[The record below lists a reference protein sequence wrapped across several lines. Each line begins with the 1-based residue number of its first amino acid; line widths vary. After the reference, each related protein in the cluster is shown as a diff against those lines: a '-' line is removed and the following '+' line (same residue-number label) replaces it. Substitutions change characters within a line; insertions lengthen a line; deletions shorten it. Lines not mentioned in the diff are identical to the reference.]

1 MRKTG
6 FLMSLLILLLAFAPA
21 VLAGGWAVITL
32 DGVPDEP
39 RAGEPWSI
47 GFTVLQ
53 HGQTPVH
60 KLDDGYNGVM
70 VEPTFV
76 ATNPATGERVE
87 VVAVP
92 TKEVGHFSL
101 EVTFPSEGEWQWT
114 IFPAP
119 LAGETQFE
127 PLNVLPAVAAAPV
140 AAPAKVEPVPVA
152 PVEPAAVEPVAV
164 ESSAPVVPASSPDM
178 TASPLAAPLRWGAV
192 AVAVAVLALA
202 LFVAQSRRRA
212 QPAGVES

>member
-6 FLMSLLILLLAFAPA
+6 FLMLLLILLLAFAPA

-32 DGVPDEP
+32 DGVPAEP

-87 VVAVP
+87 VVAAP

-114 IFPAP
+114 IYPAP

-152 PVEPAAVEPVAV
+152 PVEPAAVEPVVV
-164 ESSAPVVPASSPDM
+164 EPNAPVASASSPAM
-178 TASPLAAPLRWGAV
+178 TASPLTTPLRWG

>member
-1 MRKTG
+1 MRKAG
-6 FLMSLLILLLAFAPA
+6 SLMLLLILLLVLAPA
-21 VLAGGWAVITL
+21 VMAGGWAVITL

-92 TKEVGHFSL
+92 AKEVGHFSL

-127 PLNVLPAVAAAPV
+127 PLTVLPAVAAAPV

-152 PVEPAAVEPVAV
+152 PVEPAAVEPFAV
-164 ESSAPVVPASSPDM
+164 EPNAPVASASSPAM
-178 TASPLAAPLRWGAV
+178 TASPLTASLRWG

>member
-6 FLMSLLILLLAFAPA
+6 FLMLLIVLLLALVPA

-32 DGVPDEP
+32 DDVPAAP

-76 ATNPATGERVE
+76 ANNTASGERVE
-87 VVAVP
+87 AVATP
-92 TKEVGHFSL
+92 TEEVGHFTL

-127 PLNVLPAVAAAPV
+127 PLNVLPALAAAPV
-140 AAPAKVEPVPVA
+140 AAPAKVEPAPVA
-152 PVEPAAVEPVAV
+152 PAEPPVA
-164 ESSAPVVPASSPDM
+164 EPSAPVASASS
-178 TASPLAAPLRWGAV
+178 TVAGSPLAAPLRWGAV
-192 AVAVAVLALA
+192 AVAVLALA
-202 LFVAQSRRRA
+202 LFVVQSRRRA
-212 QPAGVES
+212 QPASVES

>member
-6 FLMSLLILLLAFAPA
+6 SLMLLLILLLALVPA

-32 DGVPDEP
+32 DGVPDDP

-60 KLDDGYNGVM
+60 KLSDGYNGVM

-76 ATNPATGERVE
+76 ATNTTTGERLEAVATPTE
-87 VVAVP
+87 V
-92 TKEVGHFSL
+92 VGHFTL
-101 EVTFPSEGEWQWT
+101 AVTFPSEGEWQWT

-119 LAGETQFE
+119 LASETQFE
-127 PLNVLPAVAAAPV
+127 PLKVLPAAAPV
-140 AAPAKVEPVPVA
+140 AGPAKVEPA
-152 PVEPAAVEPVAV
+152 PVQPAAVGPGAPVA
-164 ESSAPVVPASSPDM
+164 SPAMD
-178 TASPLAAPLRWGAV
+178 ASPLATPLRWG

-202 LFVAQSRRRA
+202 LFVVQSRRRA

>member
-1 MRKTG
+1 MRKAG
-6 FLMSLLILLLAFAPA
+6 SLMLLLILLLVLAPA

-87 VVAVP
+87 FVAVP

-152 PVEPAAVEPVAV
+152 PVEPAAVEPFAV
-164 ESSAPVVPASSPDM
+164 EPNAPVASASSPAM
-178 TASPLAAPLRWGAV
+178 TASPLTASLRWG

>member
-6 FLMSLLILLLAFAPA
+6 FLMLLIVLLLALVPA

-32 DGVPDEP
+32 DDVPAAP
-39 RAGEPWSI
+39 RAGEPWAI

-60 KLDDGYNGVM
+60 KLDDGYNGAM
-70 VEPTFV
+70 IEPTFV
-76 ATNPATGERVE
+76 ATNTATGERIE
-87 VVAVP
+87 AVATP
-92 TKEVGHFSL
+92 TEEVGHFTL

-127 PLNVLPAVAAAPV
+127 PLQVLPAVAAAPV
-140 AAPAKVEPVPVA
+140 SAPAKVEPAPVA
-152 PVEPAAVEPVAV
+152 PAEPAAVEPSATVA
-164 ESSAPVVPASSPDM
+164 SAPQVPAVAD
-178 TASPLAAPLRWGAV
+178 ASPLAAPLRWGAV
-192 AVAVAVLALA
+192 AVAVVALA
-202 LFVAQSRRRA
+202 LFVVQSRRRA

>member
-6 FLMSLLILLLAFAPA
+6 FLMLLLILLLAFAPA
-21 VLAGGWAVITL
+21 ALAGGWAVITL
-32 DGVPDEP
+32 DGVPDDP

-87 VVAVP
+87 VVAAP

-127 PLNVLPAVAAAPV
+127 PLNVLPAVSAAPV
-140 AAPAKVEPVPVA
+140 AARANVEPVPVA
-152 PVEPAAVEPVAV
+152 PFEPAAVEPFAV
-164 ESSAPVVPASSPDM
+164 EPNAPVASASSPAM
-178 TASPLAAPLRWGAV
+178 TASPLAAPLRWG

>member
-6 FLMSLLILLLAFAPA
+6 FLMLLLILLLALVPA

-32 DGVPDEP
+32 DGVPAEP

-60 KLDDGYNGVM
+60 KLDDGYNGAL

-76 ATNPATGERVE
+76 ANNTTTGERLE
-87 VVAVP
+87 AEATP
-92 TKEVGHFSL
+92 GKEVGHFTL

-127 PLNVLPAVAAAPV
+127 PLNVLPAVAAAPI
-140 AAPAKVEPVPVA
+140 AAPARVEPAPVV
-152 PVEPAAVEPVAV
+152 PVEPAAVEPG
-164 ESSAPVVPASSPDM
+164 APVVPAPQSPAV
-178 TASPLAAPLRWGAV
+178 TTSPLAAPLRWR

-202 LFVAQSRRRA
+202 LFVVQSRRRA
-212 QPAGVES
+212 QPASVES